1 MYLKNNLTKIQS
13 SLSKEK
19 VIAMIAPSFASEYEY
34 PKIISQL
41 RALGFDKIVE
51 LTFGAKIINKEYHN
65 QLKST
70 KKLLISSVCPGTVE
84 TIVSQYPQY
93 SKYLIKV
100 DSPMIA
106 MGKICKKYYP
116 KHKTCFISP
125 CHFKKNEAEKSKYIN
140 YTIDYQQLNT
150 ILPKKFKRSKQSF
163 DLFYN
168 DYTKVYPITGGLS
181 KTAHLKGIIHKDE
194 TIILDGIQSLKNYF
208 KSTNKKLKFI
218 DTTFCKGG
226 CIGGP
231 CLTEKNLPK
240 KKKKLMHYLEI
251 AKREKIPIKHKGLM
265 FEAKGLKFTY

>member
-1 MYLKNNLTKIQS
+1 MHPKNNLTKIQS
-13 SLSKEK
+13 SLKKEK

-41 RALGFDKIVE
+41 RALGFDKIV
-51 LTFGAKIINKEYHN
+51 
-65 QLKST
+65 
-70 KKLLISSVCPGTVE
+70 
-84 TIVSQYPQY
+84 
-93 SKYLIKV
+93 
-100 DSPMIA
+100 D
-106 MGKICKKYYP
+106 
-116 KHKTCFISP
+116 
-125 CHFKKNEAEKSKYIN
+125 
-140 YTIDYQQLNT
+140 QQLNT

-194 TIILDGIQSLKNYF
+194 TIILDGIQSLKKFF
-208 KSTNKKLKFI
+208 KKPNKKIKFI

-231 CLTEKNLPK
+231 CLNKKNLPQ

-251 AKREKIPIKHKGLM
+251 AKREKIPRKHKGLM